1 MSTFSSS
8 NSSSNISS
16 NKVVTRSANTNV
28 YITSADTNTIPS
40 IAKHVQIQNLEPNIS
55 KTTTTPILIV
65 RNTSNAKILR

>member
-16 NKVVTRSANTNV
+16 NKEVTRSANTN
-28 YITSADTNTIPS
+28 ITSADTNIPS

>member
-1 MSTFSSS
+1 MSTLTSS
-8 NSSSNISS
+8 NSSSNTISS
-16 NKVVTRSANTNV
+16 NKVVTRSATTN
-28 YITSADTNTIPS
+28 TSADTNIPS

>member
-16 NKVVTRSANTNV
+16 NKVVTRSATTNV
-28 YITSADTNTIPS
+28 SITSADTNIPS

>member
-16 NKVVTRSANTNV
+16 NKEVTRSTTTN
-28 YITSADTNTIPS
+28 TSADTNIPS